1 MLNVISYLRR
11 ILQLLPE
18 GHEMRPTFTSALE
31 TMKKEYAAFHPRRKK
46 RVLVFSNVRS
56 SEDARLQTR
65 PDDVLVFINKAVPA
79 AYYKE
84 TAADAKILYRRS
96 DKEEYG
102 SPVEFLDD
110 RLVYGEGGIPKEF
123 LDSIKK
129 EYDWD
134 YYIEPGKT
142 RCATTGFM
150 VVKYME
156 HLYPDREVVLVNF
169 GYDVKCSTYR
179 CPWHNWKYEAEQLK
193 KFKHLYT
200 TEKVTSSGD
209 GKKRLYYELSGWLGD
224 NVYGSAVIENIVNSG
239 KFLVNVET
247 THKVLW
253 ENCPHIDRSITRE
266 NADLIVRQRNLYNW
280 ENDTPHIIE
289 GVTAR
294 VSHDTGVEIPVVT
307 RIPKVYMELPS
318 ERLID
323 KPYVLINTGWQGSA
337 ETKKWARSYWLQ
349 LLDSCPD
356 LTFVQF
362 GQKRNHATPLPG
374 AINMIDKTS
383 IQDLARL
390 VRDAACVISPPS
402 GVIHLAAAFGTPFI
416 SLAGGREPAS
426 LVNYPG
432 GVVLSSCGQ
441 LECCQ
446 KGGCHRNH
454 FTGEKCCA
462 DPVQCPGD
470 TIPTGKCMTLITP
483 EEVKQNLVKI
493 LQERQ

>member
-1 MLNVISYLRR
+1 MHHIITCLKR
-11 ILQLLPE
+11 IIERLPADHELQ
-18 GHEMRPTFTSALE
+18 GVFKNALASL
-31 TMKKEYAAFHPRRKK
+31 KKECLRQ
-46 RVLVFSNVRS
+46 RVLIFSNVRYP
-56 SEDARLQTR
+56 EEKRLKTR
-65 PDDVLVFINKAVPA
+65 PDDILVFLNKAATA

-84 TAADAKILYRRS
+84 DKVQQKLCYRRS
-96 DKEEYG
+96 SNDSYG
-102 SPVEFLDD
+102 TDVDFCENRFVFGDD
-110 RLVYGEGGIPKEF
+110 GIPKDF
-123 LDSIKK
+123 LDSLKT

-156 HLYPDREVVLVNF
+156 NLFPDREIVLVNF
-169 GYDVKCSTYR
+169 GYEVKNSTYR
-179 CPWHNWKYEAEQLK
+179 CPWHNWLYEAEQLK
-193 KFKHLYT
+193 KFKHIYT
-200 TEKVTSSGD
+200 TNLATTGED
-209 GKKRLYYELSGWLGD
+209 GRKRLLYELSGWMGD
-224 NVYGSAVIENIVNSG
+224 NVYGTAVVENIVNSG
-239 KFLVNVET
+239 KFLVNVESN
-247 THKVLW
+247 HKALW
-253 ENCPHIDRSITRE
+253 ENCPHLDRSITRE

-280 ENDTPHIIE
+280 ENGTPHIIE

-294 VSHDTGVEIPVVT
+294 VSHDTGVQIPVAT
-307 RIPKVYMELPS
+307 KIPKVYMDLPG
-318 ERLID
+318 ERLIEQ
-323 KPYVLINTGWQGSA
+323 PYILINTGWQGSA

-374 AINMIDKTS
+374 AVNMIDKTS

-402 GVIHLAAAFGTPFI
+402 GVIHLAGAFGTPFI

-441 LECCQ
+441 LECC
-446 KGGCHRNH
+446 KAGGCHRNH

-462 DPVQCPGD
+462 EPVQCPGD

-493 LQERQ
+493 LQERK